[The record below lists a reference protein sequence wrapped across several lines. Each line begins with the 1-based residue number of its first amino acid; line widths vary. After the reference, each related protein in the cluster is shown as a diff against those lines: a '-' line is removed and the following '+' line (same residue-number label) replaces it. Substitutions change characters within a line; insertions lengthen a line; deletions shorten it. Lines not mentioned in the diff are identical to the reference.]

1 MQMLKTIFISNAYLR
16 LVRLLETL
24 EGASDLFKLDSTE
37 KKLLDLVAINYIDG
51 KPLLVSEAIY
61 LSSIG
66 SPATLH
72 RRLSSL
78 QKQGYICYGD
88 DVDGRK
94 KYLELT
100 PKAKDYFS
108 ALSKCVVKA
117 AKLD

>member
-1 MQMLKTIFISNAYLR
+1 MKPVIIANAYLR
-16 LVRLLETL
+16 LVRLLEAL
-24 EGASDLFKLDSTE
+24 EGASDLFCLDATE
-37 KKLLDLVAINYIDG
+37 KKLLDLVAIHYLDN

-61 LSSIG
+61 LSKIG

-72 RRLSSL
+72 RRLRNL
-78 QKQGYICYGD
+78 QKQGYIRYGD

-100 PKAKDYFS
+100 TKARDYF
-108 ALSKCVVKA
+108 AGLGKCVVKA

>member
-1 MQMLKTIFISNAYLR
+1 MKPVFIANAYLR
-16 LVRLLETL
+16 LVRLLEAL
-24 EGASDLFKLDSTE
+24 EGASDLFRLDSTE
-37 KKLLDLVAINYIDG
+37 KKLLDLVAIHYLDN

-61 LSSIG
+61 LSKIG

-72 RRLSSL
+72 RRLSNL
-78 QKQGYICYGD
+78 QKQGYIRYGD

-100 PKAKDYFS
+100 PKARDYF
-108 ALSKCVVKA
+108 AGLGKCVVKA